1 MNIQRQV
8 ISQQADIMAQQSFQS
23 ALLHTHHTG
32 VFALPKVAMMDEDQ
46 IALGSHRSIDQFLAG
61 GNPADYLAHVTAPL
75 NLQSIRAVI
84 SYLRRIEIMVGPFD
98 QGAEFYCHFQ
108 FLLIDGRL
116 LLCRR
121 LRIMLALYP
130 ALNKVACIEKAKST
144 AAAFSCLETPCLASG
159 NS

>member
-1 MNIQRQV
+1 
-8 ISQQADIMAQQSFQS
+8 
-23 ALLHTHHTG
+23 ALLHAHHAG
-32 VFALPKVAMMDEDQ
+32 VFTLPEVAMMDKDQ
-46 IALGSHRSIDQFLAG
+46 VGFGGHRCINQLLAG
-61 GNPADYLAHVTAPL
+61 GYPADYLAHVTAPL

-116 LLCRR
+116 LLFRR